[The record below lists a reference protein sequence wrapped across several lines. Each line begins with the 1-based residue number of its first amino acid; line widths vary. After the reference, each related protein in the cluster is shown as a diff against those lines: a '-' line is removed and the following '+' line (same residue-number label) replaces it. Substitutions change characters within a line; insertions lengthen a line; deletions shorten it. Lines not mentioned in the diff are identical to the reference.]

1 MSDLLSS
8 EHTLKVFDFEL
19 AKLRHRLIKMGTLV
33 QQQIDL
39 STTALFDNNV
49 KLAGIV
55 LDLEKQVNKLDIK
68 IDKQCMKIFA
78 LHQPVAMDLRLV
90 LSSVS
95 INDYFELIGD
105 FVTQFAARVIDT
117 PLNTDILNRTKLKE
131 LSTIISQAFA
141 KVLDS
146 IVMMDEKIIQE
157 IFEEN
162 PKIDELHT
170 ENQKILKELIKE
182 NPENIDLA
190 FLLIDISKNL
200 TFISN
205 QIRTIAQELIFL
217 FEAKIVKHYQ
227 DQNKLTNPEDLI
239 NDEIV

>member
-1 MSDLLSS
+1 
-8 EHTLKVFDFEL
+8 
-19 AKLRHRLIKMGTLV
+19 
-33 QQQIDL
+33 
-39 STTALFDNNV
+39 
-49 KLAGIV
+49 
-55 LDLEKQVNKLDIK
+55 
-68 IDKQCMKIFA
+68 MKIFA

-157 IFEEN
+157 IFEEEGN
-162 PKIDELHT
+162 IIIYGDFEAFGPIQKYLE
-170 ENQKILKELIKE
+170 ENNFEILNAEFERIPGETKELTEEQMADIEK
-182 NPENIDLA
+182 
-190 FLLIDISKNL
+190 LLG
-200 TFISN
+200 
-205 QIRTIAQELIFL
+205 
-217 FEAKIVKHYQ
+217 
-227 DQNKLTNPEDLI
+227 KLEEDEDVTNVFHNMKD
-239 NDEIV
+239 